1 MKGVVR
7 LPWST
12 VDGTPCYTV
21 PAPDGHGTGAVGA
34 LADVWEAAQ
43 VLQARSVLGAA
54 RVWLAPGVRVDG
66 GRLRA
71 VFVRLVWSLVRMVKV
86 AESRGQRLGRS
97 DAGEAA
103 RVEMARVLLGHTE
116 DLLVTGNAEV
126 FQLRYVLARL
136 VECLAAMVEIA
147 EARGA
152 LLAAPDD
159 GGAPDGDG
167 ARCGKGACG

>member
-1 MKGVVR
+1 MSGLVP

-21 PAPDGHGTGAVGA
+21 PAPDGHGPGPVGV
-34 LADVWEAAQ
+34 LADAWEDAQ
-43 VLQARSVLGAA
+43 VLAARSVLGAT
-54 RVWLAPGVRVDG
+54 RVWLASGARVDG

-71 VFVRLVWSLVRMVKV
+71 GAVRLVWALVRVVRV
-86 AESRGQRLGRS
+86 AEMRGKRLERV
-97 DAGEAA
+97 DPGEAA

-116 DLLVTGNAEV
+116 DLIITGNAETC
-126 FQLRYVLARL
+126 QMRYVLARL
-136 VECLAAMVEIA
+136 VECLTALVEVA

-152 LLAAPDD
+152 LLAAHDD
-159 GGAPDGDG
+159 GG